1 LAGSDTSG
9 GSHEAWLARTRR
21 VGSSVRARGDTGVVL
36 VSHQPFGAALTELVR
51 EVEDVY
57 VTARGLKI
65 ATFAEVLD
73 GVSAAALRAAVTG
86 DQAPSAALIEEC
98 ARFLRVRPGYFRE
111 YRVALRDAA

>member
-1 LAGSDTSG
+1 M
-9 GSHEAWLARTRR
+9 
-21 VGSSVRARGDTGVVL
+21 L
-36 VSHQPFGAALTELVR
+36 VSHLPFGVALTELVR

-73 GVSAAALRAAVTG
+73 GVSASTLRAAVTG
-86 DQAPSAALIEEC
+86 EQAPSAALIEECARFLRVREEC

>member
-1 LAGSDTSG
+1 
-9 GSHEAWLARTRR
+9 
-21 VGSSVRARGDTGVVL
+21 VL
-36 VSHQPFGAALTELVR
+36 VSHLPFGVALTELVR